1 MKISHIYTAGILAA
15 MALMAGA
22 CSDVTEPVLQKP
34 DPQTFTLNIPP
45 LQDQYYQLSE
55 NGTFEI
61 VANGQPSYGFS
72 AITSYRAQVS
82 LTEDFADFR
91 TLTPTG
97 TGTLSRMTLK
107 DADLAVALCE
117 LHGVTDESNYED
129 KGIQKVYFRGQ
140 AFISGIEETEVLT
153 SNVVSLNKVQG
164 YFVLKLPKYIF
175 CIGNYLKDWIGPDAA
190 NAEKLIPYR
199 VTENDDEIDSNIFHA
214 TIDFQ
219 ENAPIFRFY
228 MGLDGWDR
236 PADLPE
242 NQFFTLGAAGGTN
255 SDTPVEFPDFKA
267 GEQLTHKLAETKD
280 TFSFPNCSGVIEMTI
295 DLSNHDAPVAHFT
308 AK

>member
-1 MKISHIYTAGILAA
+1 
-15 MALMAGA
+15 
-22 CSDVTEPVLQKP
+22 
-34 DPQTFTLNIPP
+34 
-45 LQDQYYQLSE
+45 
-55 NGTFEI
+55 
-61 VANGQPSYGFS
+61 
-72 AITSYRAQVS
+72 
-82 LTEDFADFR
+82 
-91 TLTPTG
+91 
-97 TGTLSRMTLK
+97 MTIK

-164 YFVLKLPKYIF
+164 YFALKLPKYIF
-175 CIGNYLKDWIGPDAA
+175 CIGNYLTDWIGPEAA

-242 NQFFTLGAAGGTN
+242 NQFFTLGAAAAPIPTLLWN
-255 SDTPVEFPDFKA
+255 SPISRRRTAHPQALPRPKTLSA
-267 GEQLTHKLAETKD
+267 SQLQRRD
-280 TFSFPNCSGVIEMTI
+280 
-295 DLSNHDAPVAHFT
+295 
-308 AK
+308 